1 MMKLPLMKCCVI
13 FVALM
18 LEIREDFN
26 ATLFTSEHNL
36 QHVVFFSVALHRVN
50 SLMVTAGEWNN
61 QSLVYFLNSPAPILK
76 YYHVFIPTSVW
87 QKNVIGRPFSAEF
100 WQILFLRNFSFMH
113 QGCICFI
120 AISETTHV
128 GLSKTIFTFPQIF
141 LHVLR

>member
-76 YYHVFIPTSVW
+76 YYHVFIPTSVR

-100 WQILFLRNFSFMH
+100 
-113 QGCICFI
+113 
-120 AISETTHV
+120 
-128 GLSKTIFTFPQIF
+128 
-141 LHVLR
+141 